1 LWYNQHHSEKV
12 WNLWRWVHVPTTD
25 ARSQAAAASTAQ
37 GPPLEGAAGR
47 DQRPARAGAAD
58 RQNQKDQPH
67 CSRAR
72 KIGQT
77 GGRRIPRPADSAVT
91 TLYVVGV
98 AADAPEDMSPR
109 ARRILQEVALILT
122 DEGEAAGRLLE
133 QQAIST
139 PLLALTDAQS
149 TADLLPAGD
158 AALLFCHGAPG
169 PSERGRALVRA
180 ALQAGMAVVPIP
192 GPALAITALVVSG
205 LPAQSFVYLDQL
217 PPDPAARQQLV
228 ASFAAERRPARCLG
242 RSAFGPGGP
251 GGGDG
256 GCGLARPIGRSSVR
270 AACFRVLP
278 TAGPGHRRC
287 RDPGDPLAGGTVAGR
302 DPAAA
307 DWQPN
312 RAGLAAPSIA
322 W

>member
-1 LWYNQHHSEKV
+1 MSRQPMRDLRRRQRRRRKV
-12 WNLWRWVHVPTTD
+12 RHLK
-25 ARSQAAAASTAQ
+25 ARLAET
-37 GPPLEGAAGR
+37 
-47 DQRPARAGAAD
+47 
-58 RQNQKDQPH
+58 
-67 CSRAR
+67 
-72 KIGQT
+72 
-77 GGRRIPRPADSAVT
+77 SAVT

-192 GPALAITALVVSG
+192 GPALAPSRPWSSRACRPRALSIWTNCRRTPLRGNNWWHLSPPSTVPWCSSHSPRAWQECWTTCTLPGAIGLWSWRPRRRGRGVWSG
-205 LPAQSFVYLDQL
+205 
-217 PPDPAARQQLV
+217 
-228 ASFAAERRPARCLG
+228 E
-242 RSAFGPGGP
+242 
-251 GGGDG
+251 
-256 GCGLARPIGRSSVR
+256 
-270 AACFRVLP
+270 
-278 TAGPGHRRC
+278 
-287 RDPGDPLAGGTVAGR
+287 
-302 DPAAA
+302 A
-307 DWQPN
+307 DWPKQC
-312 RAGLAAPSIA
+312 
-322 W
+322 

>member
-1 LWYNQHHSEKV
+1 MTS
-12 WNLWRWVHVPTTD
+12 
-25 ARSQAAAASTAQ
+25 
-37 GPPLEGAAGR
+37 
-47 DQRPARAGAAD
+47 
-58 RQNQKDQPH
+58 
-67 CSRAR
+67 
-72 KIGQT
+72 
-77 GGRRIPRPADSAVT
+77 
-91 TLYVVGV
+91 LYVVGV

-109 ARRILQEVALILT
+109 ARRILQEVALVLT

-228 ASFAAERRPARCLG
+228 ASFAAEHRTLVLLSQPQ
-242 RSAFGPGGP
+242 
-251 GGGDG
+251 
-256 GCGLARPIGRSSVR
+256 GLARVLDDLHAAWGDRPLVLAAQEEGTGGVVWRGRL
-270 AACFRVLP
+270 AEAVLEP
-278 TAGPGHRRC
+278 PAFASYQ
-287 RDPGDPLAGGTVAGR
+287 PLALVIGGAET
-302 DPAAA
+302 PATR
-307 DWQPN
+307 WPEEQL
-312 RAGLAAPSIA
+312 RAEIQRRLPQQQGAKELSRQLAAESGWPRRAVYRLVVELSQA
-322 W
+322 QEDENL